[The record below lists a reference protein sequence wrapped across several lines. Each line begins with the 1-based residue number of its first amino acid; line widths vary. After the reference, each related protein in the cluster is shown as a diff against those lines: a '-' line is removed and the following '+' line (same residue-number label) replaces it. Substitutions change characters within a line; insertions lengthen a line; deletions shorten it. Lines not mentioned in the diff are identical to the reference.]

1 LFYYCQ
7 SSSPG
12 FQMQVSEVDG
22 DDVACLVKNTA
33 TLSGPLFTVHI
44 SQIHIDLPSLTDK
57 DKEVHN

>member
-1 LFYYCQ
+1 
-7 SSSPG
+7 
-12 FQMQVSEVDG
+12 MQVSEVDG